1 MKFAWVK
8 YFSIIFGVFLF
19 IGCNNHKGNTTDKNM
34 DTDPVFSEN
43 PRIKGIT
50 EQINKSPND
59 ASLYFDRGGMLR
71 KLKLDTLALRD
82 YKKAASLDTNK
93 AEYISAVGDML
104 FEHKDITGAIE
115 WIQKA
120 INKDPNDR
128 KAHLKIAK
136 LFLYMQNYEK
146 AFAEINI
153 VLRVNV
159 YDPEAYFLKGMI
171 YKNMKDTARAIS
183 NFQTSVQVSPDY
195 RDAIIQL
202 GLMYS
207 AKKDSIGLKYLDNAY
222 RVDSSDVFPLF
233 AKGVY
238 YQNEKKY
245 ANAIEEYRKCIL
257 RNSHYVDAYFNMGYI
272 YMQEDSIEKSYRQYD
287 IVTKI
292 DPINPTA
299 YYNRGLCSELMN
311 KTKEAIADYRQARGL
326 DTAYKS
332 PKEALKRL
340 GVK

>member
-1 MKFAWVK
+1 
-8 YFSIIFGVFLF
+8 
-19 IGCNNHKGNTTDKNM
+19 
-34 DTDPVFSEN
+34 
-43 PRIKGIT
+43 
-50 EQINKSPND
+50 
-59 ASLYFDRGGMLR
+59 
-71 KLKLDTLALRD
+71 
-82 YKKAASLDTNK
+82 
-93 AEYISAVGDML
+93 
-104 FEHKDITGAIE
+104 
-115 WIQKA
+115 
-120 INKDPNDR
+120 
-128 KAHLKIAK
+128 
-136 LFLYMQNYEK
+136 
-146 AFAEINI
+146 
-153 VLRVNV
+153 
-159 YDPEAYFLKGMI
+159 
-171 YKNMKDTARAIS
+171 
-183 NFQTSVQVSPDY
+183 VQVSPDY

-292 DPINPTA
+292 DPLNPTA

-340 GVK
+340 GMK